1 MNEEQRLILK
11 MLEEGKITAAEAEA
25 LLNALKEPE
34 DTAEEERH
42 TDLWTKIEKQGEEFA
57 EKVEQAAERFVQ
69 SLETK
74 TELRLS
80 DRLAKL
86 SKMITRF
93 PFVGQEDTYEFTEDY
108 HGTFAENGDI
118 LCKLSTG
125 SGRVTVRGWNE
136 PGFRLRVT
144 QRIRGKE
151 REAALAKLYHID
163 LPQNGEPLDELKVEV
178 PSFPDVSI
186 SFALDVPRTL
196 IYQLEIATHNGSI
209 LLSDLYA
216 RTVRLST
223 INGSL
228 ELQGLQS
235 EEIECHTQNGSCRA
249 AHTKTDIFTGRTGVG
264 SFRLIDLQGEK
275 VTCQTSS
282 GSIWVEPVVR
292 GDAEYRLETT
302 AGSVRINLGD
312 YREVKTS
319 FDLRTS
325 VGRIMIPE
333 RDMEG
338 AHIDRQ
344 SGGWHMVGQSP
355 GFETGPNRLRL
366 NVATGSGSIR
376 LEGAGGGQ
384 D

>member
-57 EKVEQAAERFVQ
+57 EKVEQAAERFVR

-144 QRIRGKE
+144 QRIRGKSGGCLGKTIPY
-151 REAALAKLYHID
+151 RSA
-163 LPQNGEPLDELKVEV
+163 QNGEPLDELKVDKL
-178 PSFPDVSI
+178 PDVSI
-186 SFALDVPRTL
+186 SFA
-196 IYQLEIATHNGSI
+196 G
-209 LLSDLYA
+209 
-216 RTVRLST
+216 
-223 INGSL
+223 
-228 ELQGLQS
+228 
-235 EEIECHTQNGSCRA
+235 C
-249 AHTKTDIFTGRTGVG
+249 
-264 SFRLIDLQGEK
+264 
-275 VTCQTSS
+275 
-282 GSIWVEPVVR
+282 
-292 GDAEYRLETT
+292 T
-302 AGSVRINLGD
+302 A
-312 YREVKTS
+312 
-319 FDLRTS
+319 
-325 VGRIMIPE
+325 P
-333 RDMEG
+333 
-338 AHIDRQ
+338 
-344 SGGWHMVGQSP
+344 
-355 GFETGPNRLRL
+355 
-366 NVATGSGSIR
+366 
-376 LEGAGGGQ
+376 
-384 D
+384 

>member
-25 LLNALKEPE
+25 LLNALKDPE
-34 DTAEEERH
+34 ATVEEERH
-42 TDLWTKIEKQGEEFA
+42 TDLWAKIEKQGEEFA
-57 EKVEQAAERFVQ
+57 EKVEQATERFVR

-93 PFVGQEDTYEFTEDY
+93 PFVGQEDTYEFTDDY
-108 HGTFAENGDI
+108 HGSFVESGDI

-136 PGFRLRVT
+136 PGYRLRVT
-144 QRIRGKE
+144 QRVRAKE
-151 REAALAKLYHID
+151 RETALAKLHHID
-163 LPQNGEPLDELKVEV
+163 LPQDGEPLRELKVEV

-186 SFALDVPRTL
+186 SFDLDVPRTL
-196 IYQLEIATHNGSI
+196 IYQLDISTNNGSI
-209 LLSDLYA
+209 AVSDLYA
-216 RTVRLST
+216 RLVKLATV
-223 INGSL
+223 NGSL
-228 ELQGLQS
+228 DVQGLQS
-235 EEIECHTQNGSCRA
+235 ERIECQTQNGSCRIT
-249 AHTKTDIFTGRTGVG
+249 HTKTDVFTGRTGVG
-264 SFRLIDLQGEK
+264 SFRLIDLQSEN
-275 VTCQTSS
+275 VNCMTSS
-282 GSIWVEPVVR
+282 GSIWAEPVVR
-292 GDAEYRLETT
+292 GDAEYNLETT
-302 AGSVRINLGD
+302 AGSVHVDLGD
-312 YREVKTS
+312 QREIKAS

-338 AHIDRQ
+338 AHMDRQ
-344 SGGWHMVGQSP
+344 SGGWHMVGTSP
-355 GFETGPNRLRL
+355 GFESGPNRLRL
-366 NVATGSGSIR
+366 TARTGSGSIR
-376 LEGAGGGQ
+376 IAGGGGGQ